1 MISNV
6 AKSHITIQIPYMT
19 YPTLFMRLS
28 SLSSSCSR
36 RLDCNREPRSGKRL
50 LTTLP
55 CGFLSYSPSPR
66 SFDAHLRMNT
76 PDEDV
81 CKLSIVVFH
90 RDIVS
95 FYGYANSL
103 YVSKSQVLLNKM
115 KVDIIPT
122 VVTSLG
128 DAAILP

>member
-1 MISNV
+1 
-6 AKSHITIQIPYMT
+6 MT

-36 RLDCNREPRSGKRL
+36 RLDCNCESRRSKRL
-50 LTTLP
+50 LTSLP
-55 CGFLSYSPSPR
+55 CGFLSYSPSLR

-76 PDEDV
+76 PGEDG

-90 RDIVS
+90 RDIVFS
-95 FYGYANSL
+95 SGYANSL
-103 YVSKSQVLLNKM
+103 YVSKSQVSLTKM
-115 KVDIIPT
+115 KVKIIPT
-122 VVTSLG
+122 VITSLG